1 MKLYSNVCIDGN
13 TSIGE
18 ATQIFPFVTIGYVP
32 QDLKYNGEHSKVIIG
47 TNNTIRE
54 HVTIHLGTQKG
65 GMLTKIGNNC
75 LLMVG
80 SHIAHDCIVGNNVI
94 MANNATLAGHV
105 VIGDYAIIGGLSAIH
120 QFVRVGHNAILGGVS
135 ALVQDLIPYGSAK
148 GARATLESINIV
160 GMKRRGFDRQIIQ
173 TVLKAFK
180 YLFASS
186 DYTFT
191 KRLEDV
197 KKQYT
202 NNRCILEIISFL
214 ESPSTRNTC
223 MMLNKK

>member
-1 MKLYSNVCIDGN
+1 MLFFQLCWCMMIKNKIHQTAIVSDSAVLSEGVEIGPYCIIGDNVKLGKNVKLYSNVCIDGN

-80 SHIAHDCIVGNNVI
+80 SHIATCRG
-94 MANNATLAGHV
+94 
-105 VIGDYAIIGGLSAIH
+105 
-120 QFVRVGHNAILGGVS
+120 
-135 ALVQDLIPYGSAK
+135 
-148 GARATLESINIV
+148 RAS
-160 GMKRRGFDRQIIQ
+160 G
-173 TVLKAFK
+173 
-180 YLFASS
+180 
-186 DYTFT
+186 
-191 KRLEDV
+191 
-197 KKQYT
+197 
-202 NNRCILEIISFL
+202 
-214 ESPSTRNTC
+214 
-223 MMLNKK
+223 